1 MLYACQSGDAMQ
13 MDQYISTSECIVVYV
28 YINFDAHT
36 HTYIYIHIY
45 KYIYVDIL

>member
-28 YINFDAHT
+28 YINFDALT
-36 HTYIYIHIY
+36 HIYIHIY